1 MSLNNPD
8 IQCIQNLC
16 KTNESKKFLQGIQ
29 FKKNLKVCIYTK
41 TKEKKMIH
49 DLKENASRIAGDF
62 ASHLFY
68 YIQDTRCY
76 S

>member
-1 MSLNNPD
+1 MKAKNSYKVFNA
-8 IQCIQNLC
+8 
-16 KTNESKKFLQGIQ
+16 
-29 FKKNLKVCIYTK
+29 KKNLKVCIYTK
-41 TKEKKMIH
+41 TKEKKVIH